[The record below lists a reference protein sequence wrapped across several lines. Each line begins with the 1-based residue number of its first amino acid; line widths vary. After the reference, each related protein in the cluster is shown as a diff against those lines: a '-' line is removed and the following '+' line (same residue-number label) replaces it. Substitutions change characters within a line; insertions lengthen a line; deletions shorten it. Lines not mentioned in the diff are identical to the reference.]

1 MKNLLLNSQGFS
13 LFGFNVSYYGLIMAL
28 AMVFGV
34 ICAYFLC
41 KIKKYDLSMPIDLAL
56 FALPCA
62 IVGARLYYCIFNGVS
77 SFWEIFE
84 VWKGGMAIY
93 GGVIGGF
100 LGVLWCCR
108 LKKYS
113 LARACD
119 IAAPCLIIG
128 QSIGRIGCYFA
139 GCCYGV
145 ETLNPALQVFPL
157 SVLIN
162 GHWHLATFFYE
173 AFLNLIGFVVLVLI
187 FSKTQKKGITT
198 SWYLII
204 YGVIRFILEQFRDP
218 AELLTIGNTGLRV
231 SQVLSLVLIILGACF
246 YILSLKHKEKNTI
259 NIKEENNK

>member
-1 MKNLLLNSQGFS
+1 MENFYLLGSQGFNF
-13 LFGFNVSYYGLIMAL
+13 LGLNVSFYGLIMAL
-28 AMVFGV
+28 AMIVGV
-34 ICAYFLC
+34 VCAYFLC
-41 KIKKYDLSMPIDLAL
+41 KTKKYELSMPIDLAL

-100 LGVLWCCR
+100 LGILWCCKV
-108 LKKYS
+108 KKYS
-113 LARACD
+113 LAKACD
-119 IAAPCLIIG
+119 LAVPCLIIG
-128 QSIGRIGCYFA
+128 QAIGRVGCYFA

-145 ETLNPALQVFPL
+145 ETLNPGLQIFPL
-157 SVLIN
+157 SVEIN

-173 AFLNLIGFVVLVLI
+173 SLLNVVGFVILAII

-204 YGVIRFILEQFRDP
+204 YGVIRFVLEQFRDP

-231 SQVLSLVLIILGACF
+231 SQVLSFVLIVIGVIL
-246 YILSLKHKEKNTI
+246 YIVSLKQKSGNEKLDD
-259 NIKEENNK
+259 

>member
-1 MKNLLLNSQGFS
+1 
-13 LFGFNVSYYGLIMAL
+13 
-28 AMVFGV
+28 
-34 ICAYFLC
+34 
-41 KIKKYDLSMPIDLAL
+41 MPIDLAL

-62 IVGARLYYCIFNGVS
+62 LVGARLYYCIFNGVS

-100 LGVLWCCR
+100 LGVLWCCK

-113 LARACD
+113 LAQACD

-128 QSIGRIGCYFA
+128 QAIGRIGCYFA

-145 ETLNPALQVFPL
+145 QTSNPSLQVFPI
-157 SVLIN
+157 SVLVN
-162 GHWHLATFFYE
+162 GNWHLATFFYE
-173 AFLNLIGFVVLVLI
+173 SFLNILGFVALMII

-204 YGVIRFILEQFRDP
+204 YGVVRFVLEQFRDP

-231 SQVLSLVLIILGACF
+231 SQVLSFVLIILGVVL
-246 YILSLKHKEKNTI
+246 YILALKYKDKNKTETNKE
-259 NIKEENNK
+259 NIK